1 MTSPALSDIQTLGQL
16 LANAQHR
23 LEQAG
28 IANAAQEARWLLAYA
43 LKMKHH
49 ELASRSE
56 QLVTAEQLARVM
68 SMVRR
73 RESREPLQYILG
85 SQEFCGL
92 DFSVTPA
99 VLIPRPET
107 ELLIQETVR
116 EGGFAEGAVLVD
128 VGTGSGCVA
137 VTLATILSG
146 MRIFALDCSHD
157 ALSVAR
163 GNAERHGVS
172 DKIIWREGDLLSPL
186 RDCSVAGAVDA
197 IISNPPYIAEADWAG
212 LQPEVRDYEP
222 RCALLAGLQGIEFH
236 DRLIRDSKEF
246 LVPGGLLI
254 MELGLG
260 QASLVRR
267 VAEDAGGYTGLQT
280 VKDEAGIERV
290 FIARRA
296 CEAPNH
302 G

>member
-1 MTSPALSDIQTLGQL
+1 MSDSLTVGKL
-16 LANAQHR
+16 LVNAQQM
-23 LEQAG
+23 LEGAR
-28 IANAAQEARWLLAYA
+28 IANALQEARWLLAYA
-43 LKMKHH
+43 LEMKHH
-49 ELASRSE
+49 ELASRTE
-56 QLVTAEQLARVM
+56 QSVTAEQLARVL
-68 SMVRR
+68 SLVRR

-107 ELLIQETVR
+107 ELLIQEILR

-137 VTLATILSG
+137 VTLATILGG

-157 ALSVAR
+157 AVSVAK

-172 DKIIWREGDLLSPL
+172 DKIVWLEGDLLSPL
-186 RDCSVAGAVDA
+186 RECSVAGVVDA
-197 IISNPPYIAEADWAG
+197 IVSNPPYIAEAEWEG

-222 RCALLAGLQGIEFH
+222 RQALLAGPQGTEFH
-236 DRLIRDSKEF
+236 ERLIHDSKQF
-246 LVPGGLLI
+246 LVPGGLLV
-254 MELGLG
+254 MELGQG
-260 QASLVRR
+260 QAPLVRR
-267 VAEDAGGYTGLQT
+267 VAEAAGGYTGLQT

-290 FIARRA
+290 LIARRA
-296 CEAPNH
+296 CEGPSH

>member
-1 MTSPALSDIQTLGQL
+1 MSDSLTVGKL
-16 LANAQHR
+16 LVNAQQM
-23 LEQAG
+23 LEGAR
-28 IANAAQEARWLLAYA
+28 IANALQEARWLLAYA
-43 LKMKHH
+43 LEMKHH
-49 ELASRSE
+49 ELASRAE
-56 QLVTAEQLARVM
+56 QSVTAEQLACVL
-68 SMVRR
+68 SLVRR

-107 ELLIQETVR
+107 ELLIQETLR
-116 EGGFAEGAVLVD
+116 EGGFAGGAVLVD

-137 VTLATILSG
+137 VTLATILGG

-157 ALSVAR
+157 ALCVAK

-172 DKIIWREGDLLSPL
+172 DKIVWLEGDLLSPL
-186 RDCSVAGAVDA
+186 RECSVAGAVDA
-197 IISNPPYIAEADWAG
+197 IVSNPPYIAEAEWEG

-222 RCALLAGLQGIEFH
+222 RQALLAGPQGTEFH
-236 DRLIRDSKEF
+236 ERLIHDSKQF
-246 LVPGGLLI
+246 LVPGGLLV
-254 MELGLG
+254 MELGQG
-260 QASLVRR
+260 QAPLVRR
-267 VAEDAGGYTGLQT
+267 VAEAAGGYTGLQT

-290 FIARRA
+290 LIARRA
-296 CEAPNH
+296 CEGPSH